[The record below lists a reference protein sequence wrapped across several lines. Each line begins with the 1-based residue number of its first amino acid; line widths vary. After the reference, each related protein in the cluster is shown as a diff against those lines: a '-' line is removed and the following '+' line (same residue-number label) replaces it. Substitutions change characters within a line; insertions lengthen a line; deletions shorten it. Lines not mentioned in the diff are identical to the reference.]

1 MFIVLNRQK
10 IYSYIISIATVCML
24 FVIAGNI
31 NTGKNAITTS
41 APTRQ
46 LPIYNVR
53 TDEKIELIFL
63 WFKADFETVKR
74 QNIVEKCRKIAQNV
88 GKITSKYSNLYG
100 FLKLHMI
107 K

>member
-41 APTRQ
+41 ATTRQ
-46 LPIYNVR
+46 LPIKYCRKMPKNS
-53 TDEKIELIFL
+53 T
-63 WFKADFETVKR
+63 
-74 QNIVEKCRKIAQNV
+74 KCRKNNQQIFKFV
-88 GKITSKYSNLYG
+88 WLFKITYDKMNA
-100 FLKLHMI
+100 
-107 K
+107 

>member
-41 APTRQ
+41 ATTRK
-46 LPIYNVR
+46 LPIYNVI
-53 TDEKIELIFL
+53 TDEKKVALTMSCA
-63 WFKADFETVKR
+63 W
-74 QNIVEKCRKIAQNV
+74 
-88 GKITSKYSNLYG
+88 
-100 FLKLHMI
+100 
-107 K
+107 